1 MADVIHFSEKH
12 MQSMVEGFQKAS
24 ETESMFSHDI
34 DAEFHGVKNV
44 HVKHIKTYPLQDYDR
59 TKEVGT
65 GSRYGKT
72 FEVGDDE
79 QVFVMTQDKAL
90 SLSVD
95 KGNNAEQF
103 NMKGAGKIMKAE
115 RNEQIIPAM
124 DNYRLAK
131 WAKDAGIHFALA
143 EAPTKS
149 NICSQIMELK
159 NAMLDAGVPEN
170 GLQLRVKREFATTLK
185 LSDEWAS
192 LDSLGGKTLPK
203 GTLGEFD
210 GMATK
215 FVTNSRFPANAAF
228 MITHK
233 SAIFAPVKI
242 RDMKLHKNPQGLN
255 GQLLEFRMLH
265 DAFVL
270 GKKADGVA
278 VGCLPG
284 TVAAEPTIAIDG
296 GKATI
301 TAAGSTIY
309 YTTDGS
315 DPRYSVEA
323 KTYTAAVAVNPGD
336 IVCAYAA
343 AEGKWNSSV
352 AKATVA

>member
-12 MQSMVEGFQKAS
+12 MQNMVEGFQQAS
-24 ETESMFSHDI
+24 ETEALFSHDI
-34 DAEFHGVKNV
+34 DAEFHGVKSV

-79 QVFVMTQDKAL
+79 QVFTMTQDKSL

-115 RNEQIIPAM
+115 RNEQIIPAL
-124 DNYRLAK
+124 DNYRMGK
-131 WAKDAGIHFALA
+131 WSKDAGIHFDLT

-159 NAMLDAGVPEN
+159 NKMLDAGVPEN
-170 GLQLRVKREFATTLK
+170 GLRLLVKRAYATTLK
-185 LSDEWAS
+185 LSDEWTG

-215 FVTNSRFPANAAF
+215 FVTNARFPANAAF
-228 MITHK
+228 MIIHK
-233 SAIFAPVKI
+233 GAVFAPMKI
-242 RDMKLHKNPQGLN
+242 QDMKLHKNPQGLN

-270 GKKADGVA
+270 GKKANGVA
-278 VGCLPG
+278 VGCLPS

-301 TAAGSTIY
+301 TGTGTIY

-315 DPRYSVEA
+315 DPRYSVEV
-323 KTYTAAVAVNPGD
+323 KTYTGAVTVAAGD
-336 IVCAYAA
+336 TVCAYAS
-343 AEGKWNSSV
+343 AEGKWDSAV
-352 AKATVA
+352 AKETV